1 MSSVSAAYIG
11 GVFREFS
18 RHWICIYIYTY
29 KVCLEGIHHF
39 WRTPP
44 MLVLE
49 VDELGGE
56 YILALDEDEQRT
68 DSNPRCEVQ
77 R

>member
-1 MSSVSAAYIG
+1 
-11 GVFREFS
+11 
-18 RHWICIYIYTY
+18 
-29 KVCLEGIHHF
+29 
-39 WRTPP
+39 

-68 DSNPRCEVQ
+68 ESNPRCEVQ